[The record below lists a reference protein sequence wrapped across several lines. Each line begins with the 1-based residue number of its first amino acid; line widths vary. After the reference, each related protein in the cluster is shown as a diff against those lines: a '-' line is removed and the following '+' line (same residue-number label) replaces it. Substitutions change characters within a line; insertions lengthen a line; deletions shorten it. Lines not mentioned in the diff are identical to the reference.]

1 CRAALR
7 AERGARRRIAELN
20 AVRAEAAQRT
30 TDFYL
35 ALHLGRVYFGN
46 IGSADRLDFTV
57 IGPAVNEV
65 SRIMA
70 LCSSVRR
77 PLLMSARFAD
87 TVAGSADEAGAA
99 SLPLASVGRFAL
111 KGVSA
116 AQHLYTLA

>member
-1 CRAALR
+1 MQKTAY
-7 AERGARRRIAELN
+7 EMRISDWSSDVCSSDL
-20 AVRAEAAQRT
+20 RAEAAQRT

-77 PLLMSARFAD
+77 PLPMSARFAD

-99 SLPLASVGRFAL
+99 SLPLAPVGRDRKSTRL
-111 KGVSA
+111 NSS
-116 AQHLYTLA
+116 H

>member
-1 CRAALR
+1 MNAGRAKSAL
-7 AERGARRRIAELN
+7 
-20 AVRAEAAQRT
+20 RT

-35 ALHLGRVYFGN
+35 ALHLGSVYFGN
-46 IGSADRLDFTV
+46 IGSPDRLDFTV
-57 IGPAVNEV
+57 IGPTVNEA

-70 LCSSVRR
+70 LCGSVRR

-87 TVAGSADEAGAA
+87 TVAGSLGEEDAD
-99 SLPLASVGRFAL
+99 LPLASVGRFAL